1 MKFREVYYGQNSAD
15 VLLIQPNV
23 LQKIKPEN
31 IDPVQTYYWDTCSKV
46 GSLFGDLPIEP
57 NWGLLS
63 IAKALSIKGYTSL
76 YLYFHLYDY
85 IKIKKENEF
94 LTENDLVK
102 ILSKKKFSFVGIST
116 MTISHYNALKIAE
129 ICKKV
134 NPDCKV
140 ILGGLQFSFLPFEG
154 VNNEYVDAV
163 LRGEGE
169 FSFVDLIYA
178 MKNGLNLNNVSG
190 VVYKNNEGKIIETT
204 PKLINDLNVL
214 PFPMYEL
221 WPEDIPLIPRI
232 YTARGCNGGCDYC
245 VVNQFFY
252 GKYRKRNIEKVFEEI
267 KYVVNNMN
275 CTDLLIGDLN
285 LGADKDNIIKLCN
298 LIIENN
304 LKIKWW
310 CQTRAKDLD
319 DEVLEI
325 ISKAG
330 CVQIGIG
337 IESADEEIL
346 NSTSSNKSN
355 EKINI
360 IDLCTLIHKH
370 KMEVQGYF
378 IIGLPGEDIDTA
390 INTIK
395 SIDFLTSEGYVD
407 ITHIAVLVPYPG
419 TPIYDRTEAYDLKII
434 SQDFSKYIMNCDYM
448 NTGIPVVETKELSC
462 YQIYSLWQLALST
475 AAKNFE
481 KRTNKNTPSMF
492 ENLDEFWR
500 SIKLK

>member
-1 MKFREVYYGQNSAD
+1 MNFKEIYYGENKVD
-15 VLLIQPNV
+15 ILLIQPNV
-23 LQKIKPEN
+23 LQRVKPEN
-31 IDPVQTYYWDTCSKV
+31 IDPVQTYYWDVCSKV

-63 IAKALSIKGYTSL
+63 IAKSLSINGYKTL
-76 YLYFHLYDY
+76 YLDLHLFEYV
-85 IKIKKENEF
+85 KVKKENEF
-94 LTENDLVK
+94 LSESDLFE
-102 ILSKKKFSFVGIST
+102 ILSNKNFTFVGISA
-116 MTISHYNALKIAE
+116 MTLAHYNALKIAE
-129 ICKKV
+129 VCKKV

-140 ILGGLQFSFLPFEG
+140 ILGGLQFSFLPLEG
-154 VNNEYVDAV
+154 IKSKYVDAV

-169 FSFVDLIYA
+169 FSFVDLIDA
-178 MKNGLNLNNVSG
+178 TERGSKWDDIDGI
-190 VVYKNNEGKIIETT
+190 VYKSKEGKIIENP
-204 PKLINDLNVL
+204 PKLIEDLNSL

-221 WPEDIPLIPRI
+221 WPTDIPLIPRI

-252 GKYRKRNIEKVFEEI
+252 GKYRRRNVENVFKEI
-267 KYVVNNMN
+267 QYVVNEMK

-285 LGADKDNIIKLCN
+285 LGADRDSIIKLCK

-304 LKIKWW
+304 LNIKWW

-319 DEVLEI
+319 EEI
-325 ISKAG
+325 IAYMYKAG

-346 NSTSSNKSN
+346 NSTSSNKTN
-355 EKINI
+355 EKISI
-360 IDLCTLIHKH
+360 IDLCSLIHSYN
-370 KMEVQGYF
+370 MEVQGYF
-378 IIGLPGEDIDTA
+378 IIGLPGEGLGSA
-390 INTIK
+390 IKTIK
-395 SIDFLTSEGYVD
+395 SIDFLTLEGYVD

-419 TPIYDRTEAYDLKII
+419 TPIYEKTEAYDMEII

-448 NTGIPVVETKELSC
+448 NTGVPVVETKSLSR

-481 KRTNKNTPSMF
+481 KRAKTNIPSMF
-492 ENLDEFWR
+492 DSVDDFWQN
-500 SIKLK
+500 IELE